1 MLIKKLRKAINKY
14 LNIKMTMY
22 FSIVIAGFGIC
33 LMLVIGAI
41 FSLKWRAEIDKVVCQ
56 KMTLIDSQISSKMQ
70 NIQNRHYELVR
81 NTFLEDYIKK
91 SDEEYNNKKQVVT
104 NVMKGFKEDRAEI
117 VSAFIVDANNN
128 IVDTRE
134 NNVIYK
140 ELVSNQNLYE
150 FKNSE
155 KMRKYSAPNTF
166 PLQIAN
172 PTLNE
177 RNTITY
183 IGRYYDSENYN
194 LLGYLFINI
203 KKSHFLENVE
213 SISKD
218 TFQKAY
224 IIDDNGETIY
234 SLEDEETQFQN
245 TEINRIINEKE
256 IEVDGDRYLV
266 YQSKISEYPQWIFTG
281 LVSVDSINK
290 NIYEVYKV
298 IIALGMIVFIVVVF
312 ISFRISKSVTSPLT
326 QVIKAMNEI
335 GKGNKPKNIKYNNS
349 SEIGALVEGF
359 NTMND
364 NIKELNEKVIR
375 DQKEKS
381 DYEVSVIKSRLQIL
395 QSQINPHFIH
405 NTLNALKYMAQK
417 EGNTD
422 LVDTIAAFNTLLR
435 SSMSVGRDIIKIY
448 EEIENITNYMKIQ
461 KKRYDAEVITSYYIY
476 DDMDNGLIP
485 KMILQP
491 LVENA
496 LYHGIIPKGGGEI
509 SISIRRE
516 GQWVKITVSDNGVG
530 IPAEKQRDILKVKEN
545 SGRGY
550 NNIGL
555 GNVNERL
562 MLYYGEESK
571 INILSS
577 EEFGT
582 FISFKIPYQK

>member
-1 MLIKKLRKAINKY
+1 MLIKSLRNMINRY
-14 LNIKMTMY
+14 LNIKMTIY
-22 FSIVIAGFGIC
+22 FSIIIAGFGIC
-33 LMLVIGAI
+33 LMLVIGSI
-41 FSLKWRAEIDKVVCQ
+41 FSSKWKAEIDKVVCQ
-56 KMTLIDSQISSKMQ
+56 KITLIDSQISAKMQ
-70 NIQNRHYELVR
+70 NIQNRHYELIR

-91 SDEEYNNKKQVVT
+91 TDEEYNNKKQVIT
-104 NVMKGFKEDRAEI
+104 NVMKGFKQDRAEI
-117 VSAFIVDANNN
+117 ISAFIVDENNN
-128 IVDTRE
+128 VVDTRE
-134 NNVIYK
+134 NNIIYK
-140 ELVSNQNLYE
+140 ELVSSENLYD
-150 FKNSE
+150 FKDSE

-166 PLQIAN
+166 PLQITD

-177 RNTITY
+177 KNTITY
-183 IGRYYDSENYN
+183 VGRYYDSENYR
-194 LLGYLFINI
+194 LLGYIFINI
-203 KKSHFLENVE
+203 KKSYFLENVE
-213 SISKD
+213 NISKD

-224 IIDDNGETIY
+224 IVDESGETIY
-234 SLEDEETQFQN
+234 SLEDEEIQSQN
-245 TEINRIINEKE
+245 TKINKIINEKE
-256 IEVDGDRYLV
+256 IDIDGDRYLV

-290 NIYEVYKV
+290 NIYEVYKI
-298 IIALGMIVFIVVVF
+298 IIALVIIVFIVVVF

-335 GKGNKPKNIKYNNS
+335 GKGNKPKNINYNNS

-359 NTMND
+359 NAMNN
-364 NIKELNEKVIR
+364 NIKELNEKVINE
-375 DQKEKS
+375 QKEKS
-381 DYEVSVIKSRLQIL
+381 NYEVSVIKSRLQIL

-417 EGNTD
+417 EENTE
-422 LVDTIAAFNTLLR
+422 LVDTISAFNTLLR

-461 KKRYDAEVITSYYIY
+461 KKRYDADVITSYHIY

-516 GQWVKITVSDNGVG
+516 GHWVKISVSDNGVG
-530 IPAEKQRDILKVKEN
+530 IPIEKQKNILKVKEN
-545 SGRGY
+545 STRGY

-562 MLYYGEESK
+562 ILYYGEESK